1 MGIAKFART
10 KGAKDKKKRRRSLLR
25 VVSGGRLGNPRK
37 RSLSDNVI
45 GTTTAGRVVRGAGV
59 VGAAGLTTALL
70 LRRGKGAIPVA
81 KNIPV
86 ASSGA
91 LANRTATR
99 IYPQPISQKRLALL
113 PSSSALANRDAT
125 RIYPQPI
132 SQKRLALPPSAS
144 KKSRLS
150 SIIGRAK
157 EAKNRVK
164 EKITNLIPSRSSVAP
179 RYRNPDRTNIGGDNP
194 LKNTR
199 GRKRKGTYRLVSK
212 SKKGKYREDVRR

>member
-10 KGAKDKKKRRRSLLR
+10 KGAKDKKKRRRSLLQ
-25 VVSGGRLGNPRK
+25 VVSGGRLGNTRK

-86 ASSGA
+86 ASSSA

-99 IYPQPISQKRLALL
+99 IYPQPISQK
-113 PSSSALANRDAT
+113 
-125 RIYPQPI
+125 Q
-132 SQKRLALPPSAS
+132 LALPPSAS

-179 RYRNPDRTNIGGDNP
+179 RYRNPDPTNIGGDNP